1 MQLSF
6 IILLTVNN
14 ELIVNCI
21 YERSY
26 KLAYY
31 FTKLRVY
38 TLVSIGSMVAV
49 LIGVVNLLTFRELW
63 VLLAAVAI
71 LVILAVYAVKEKR
84 KLQRRQ
90 QTHNHTNSKGFL

>member
-1 MQLSF
+1 M
-6 IILLTVNN
+6 
-14 ELIVNCI
+14 
-21 YERSY
+21 R
-26 KLAYY
+26 A
-31 FTKLRVY
+31 Y
-38 TLVSIGSMVAV
+38 TLVNVGSMVAV

-90 QTHNHTNSKGFL
+90 QQTHNHKHK

>member
-1 MQLSF
+1 
-6 IILLTVNN
+6 
-14 ELIVNCI
+14 
-21 YERSY
+21 
-26 KLAYY
+26 
-31 FTKLRVY
+31 
-38 TLVSIGSMVAV
+38 MVAV

>member
-1 MQLSF
+1 MIKEGNNKAIQG
-6 IILLTVNN
+6 LLQYTM
-14 ELIVNCI
+14 
-21 YERSY
+21 R
-26 KLAYY
+26 A
-31 FTKLRVY
+31 Y
-38 TLVSIGSMVAV
+38 TLANIGSMVAV

-90 QTHNHTNSKGFL
+90 QQTHNHKHK

>member
-1 MQLSF
+1 MSYVVVIKEGDNNAIQG
-6 IILLTVNN
+6 LLQYTM
-14 ELIVNCI
+14 
-21 YERSY
+21 R
-26 KLAYY
+26 A
-31 FTKLRVY
+31 Y
-38 TLVSIGSMVAV
+38 TLANIGSMVAV

-90 QTHNHTNSKGFL
+90 QTHNHKHE